1 MSLISKAKNS
11 AIWVTGGQIFFK
23 IFSLASLI
31 ILNRLLTPEEFGVV
45 AIANVAL
52 AIIRLI
58 GNLGITA
65 GIIQRAE
72 NLDNYLNSAFWINFA
87 LGLSLTVLTLIF
99 SPLIS
104 YIYEIEELKLILI
117 YLAFGFILKSFETVP
132 VSILSKELDF
142 KSITIIDISSE
153 IISTIIV
160 VILAF
165 LGFGVWSLIIPMVA
179 ISPVKS
185 IFLWMKCKWRPNFK
199 IDFKLCKEVYDFGKH
214 SFISEFVGY
223 LLSNID
229 YLIIGKFLGQGA
241 VGIYQF
247 AYNWANWPTTNV
259 VWLLG
264 RVAFPTFSK
273 LQNDLDEMRRV
284 YNKMTKFVSVFS
296 VIFYVI
302 ILIDTESFV
311 RIIGGEQWL
320 EAIIPL
326 KIISIYGLIRSLGSH
341 GGKVFLA
348 IGKPEI
354 LSKYGLIT
362 FPIIV
367 LGLFIGVQFGIVG
380 VSIATAINSGISGLV
395 FIWLVYTKMNSH
407 FFEFLKMISPAF
419 TSGLIAASVLTLI
432 NYFIAGIE
440 LNFIVKFGITS
451 IIGLAV
457 FVASFRLLFTTS
469 FKEIKEVVVRK

>member
-1 MSLISKAKNS
+1 MNLISKAKNS
-11 AIWVTGGQIFFK
+11 ALWVTGGQIFFK
-23 IFSLASLI
+23 FFSLASLI
-31 ILNRLLTPEEFGVV
+31 ILNRLLTPKEFGVV
-45 AIANVAL
+45 AIANVVL

-65 GIIQRAE
+65 GIIQKIE
-72 NLDNYLNSAFWINFA
+72 NLDDYLNSAFWINFT
-87 LGLSLTVLTLIF
+87 LGLSLTILTLIF

-104 YIYEIEELKLILI
+104 YIYEIEELKPILI

-132 VSILSKELDF
+132 ISILSKELDF
-142 KSITIIDISSE
+142 KSITIIDVSTE
-153 IISTIIV
+153 IISTIFV

-179 ISPVKS
+179 ISPFKS
-185 IFLWMKCKWRPNFK
+185 IFLWAKCNWKPSFRIEIK
-199 IDFKLCKEVYDFGKH
+199 QCKEVYNFGKH
-214 SFISEFVGY
+214 SFISEFIGY

-264 RVAFPTFSK
+264 RVAFPIFSK
-273 LQNDLDEMRRV
+273 LQNDLVEMRRV

-296 VIFYVI
+296 IIFYVI
-302 ILIDTESFV
+302 ILVETEIFV
-311 RIIGGEQWL
+311 KIVGGDQWL
-320 EAIIPL
+320 EAIIPIQ
-326 KIISIYGLIRSLGSH
+326 IISIYGLIRSLGSH

-354 LSKYGLIT
+354 LSKFGLIL

-367 LGLFIGVQFGIVG
+367 TGLLIGVKFGILG
-380 VSIATAINSGISGLV
+380 VSIATAMNSGTSGFV
-395 FIWLVYTKMNSH
+395 FIWLVYKNMNSNLI
-407 FFEFLKMISPAF
+407 EFIKVISPAF
-419 TSGLIAASVLTLI
+419 ISGLIAAISLI
-432 NYFIAGIE
+432 LFNICLKGFEI
-440 LNFIVKFGITS
+440 NFIVKFILSSFFGLGIF
-451 IIGLAV
+451 I
-457 FVASFRLLFTTS
+457 FSFRLIFTTS
-469 FKEIKEVVVRK
+469 FKEIKEVVIRK

>member
-1 MSLISKAKNS
+1 MSLITKAKNS

-23 IFSLASLI
+23 IFSLVSLI

-45 AIANVAL
+45 AIANVVL
-52 AIIRLI
+52 AIVRLI

-65 GIIQRAE
+65 GIIQRIE
-72 NLDNYLNSAFWINFA
+72 NLDDYLNSAFWINFA
-87 LGLSLTVLTLIF
+87 LGLTLTILTLIF

-104 YIYEIEELKLILI
+104 FIYEIDELKLILI
-117 YLAFGFILKSFETVP
+117 YLAFGFLLKSFETVP
-132 VSILSKELDF
+132 VSILSKDLDF
-142 KSITIIDISSE
+142 KSITIIDISTE
-153 IISTIIV
+153 IISTIVV

-179 ISPVKS
+179 ISPIKS
-185 IFLWMKCKWRPNFK
+185 IFLWAKCKWRPNFK
-199 IDFKLCKEVYDFGKH
+199 INFELCKDVYNFGKH
-214 SFISEFVGY
+214 SFISELVGY

-273 LQNDLDEMRRV
+273 LQNDLNEMRRV

-296 VIFYVI
+296 ILFYAI
-302 ILIDTESFV
+302 ILVETESFV

-320 EAIIPL
+320 EAIIPM
-326 KIISIYGLIRSLGSH
+326 KIISIYGLVRSLGSH

-367 LGLFIGVQFGIVG
+367 IGLLVGVQFGIVG

-395 FIWLVYTKMNSH
+395 FIWLVYRKMNSE
-407 FFEFLKMISPAF
+407 FTEFLKI
-419 TSGLIAASVLTLI
+419 IAPASVSGIITAIILITL
-432 NYFIAGIE
+432 NSFLESYN
-440 LNFIVKFGITS
+440 LNSILKFGISGALGS
-451 IIGLAV
+451 IVFIG
-457 FVASFRLLFTTS
+457 SFWLFFTTS
-469 FKEIKEVVVRK
+469 FKEIKEVVTRK